1 MVDESDYKL
10 ELEVIKIKYKNL
22 EERYEK
28 VEAELQSLKQR
39 KDQFQVIEE
48 EDVPSSSD
56 RVDDKGRMSEI
67 IALRVDQEL

>member
-1 MVDESDYKL
+1 MDESDYKL

>member
-1 MVDESDYKL
+1 VDESDYKL